1 MKSLKNL
8 KKASFVALS
17 ALVLTLGLAAAP
29 KAFADSE
36 DRNREVMIGST
47 EYDVRHDG
55 NGPYIRVN
63 GEKFYLDGNDSNSTV
78 VVAGK
83 RYNVSGHDKDH
94 NDRKDHSA
102 RENDDND

>member
-1 MKSLKNL
+1 MKNLKNL
-8 KKASFVALS
+8 KKASFVSLS

-29 KAFADSE
+29 KASADSG
-36 DRNREVMIGST
+36 DREREVMIGNI

-63 GEKFYLDGNDSNSTV
+63 GDKIYIDGHDSNSTV

-83 RYNVSGHDKDH
+83 RYDVSGHDKDN
-94 NDRKDHSA
+94 NDRGD
-102 RENDDND
+102 RNDDKND

>member
-8 KKASFVALS
+8 KKASFVTLS

-29 KAFADSE
+29 KAFADSDE
-36 DRNREVMIGST
+36 HDREVMIGST

-55 NGPYIRVN
+55 KGPYIRVN
-63 GEKFYLDGNDSNSTV
+63 GEKFYLEGHDSNSTV

-83 RYNVSGHDKDH
+83 RYDVSGHDKDH
-94 NDRKDHSA
+94 NDRKDHSDH
-102 RENDDND
+102 ENDDND

>member
-1 MKSLKNL
+1 MKNLKNL

-29 KAFADSE
+29 KASADSG
-36 DRNREVMIGST
+36 DRERKVMIGNT

-63 GEKFYLDGNDSNSTV
+63 GDKIYVDGHDSNSTV

-83 RYNVSGHDKDH
+83 RYDVSGHDKDH
-94 NDRKDHSA
+94 NDRKDHN
-102 RENDDND
+102 NDDDD